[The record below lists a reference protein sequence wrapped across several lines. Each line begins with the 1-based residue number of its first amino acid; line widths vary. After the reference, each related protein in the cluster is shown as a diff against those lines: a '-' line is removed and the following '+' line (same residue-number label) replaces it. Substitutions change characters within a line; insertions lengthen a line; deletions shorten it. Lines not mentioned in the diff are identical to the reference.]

1 MPPISTIFFNLI
13 IDHGV
18 KHHHSSQLCWLEHWF
33 DLLMASSKKSSR
45 PRLLSSTRPRNA
57 RSTPSLSSQ
66 TTRALVRT
74 HHTLRKQLSTAIA
87 QGDDRKTERLKAE
100 LETSGGLKMY
110 QEASIIGQSRER
122 GGDTS
127 RVLMEWLL
135 GATSSEGLIEGH
147 YKLRML
153 EVGALKTDNA
163 CSRSRVFEMK
173 RIDLHSQH
181 PEIEE
186 QDFMQMQFPKP
197 ENLGEQG
204 YDLVSLSLV
213 VNFVD
218 DPTQRGDMLKR
229 VGSFLRPYTVGRN
242 ELAEF
247 APALFLVL
255 PAPCVTN
262 SRYLDEERLES
273 MMESMGYRKAKRKL
287 SSKLVYY
294 LWRYEPQDSDIP
306 RVYKK
311 EQLRSGSSRNNF
323 AIVLR

>member
-1 MPPISTIFFNLI
+1 
-13 IDHGV
+13 
-18 KHHHSSQLCWLEHWF
+18 
-33 DLLMASSKKSSR
+33 MASKKKSSR

-57 RSTPSLSSQ
+57 RPTPSFSSQ

-74 HHTLRKQLSTAIA
+74 HHTLRKQLSTAVA
-87 QGDDRKTERLKAE
+87 QGDLRETERLKAE
-100 LETSGGLKMY
+100 IETSGGLKMY
-110 QEASIIGQSRER
+110 QKASIIGQLAER

-135 GATSSEGLIEGH
+135 GATSSNGLIEAH

-153 EVGALKTDNA
+153 EVGALKTDNT
-163 CSRSRVFEMK
+163 CSRSGVFEMK

-181 PEIEE
+181 PDIEE

-197 ENLGEQG
+197 ENLDEQG

-213 VNFVD
+213 VNFIG

-229 VGSFLRPYTVGRN
+229 VGSFLRPYTGGRH

-262 SRYLDEERLES
+262 SRYLDEGRLES
-273 MMESMGYRKAKRKL
+273 MMESMGYRRVKRKL

-294 LWRYEPQDSDIP
+294 LWRYELQDSDMA

>member
-1 MPPISTIFFNLI
+1 
-13 IDHGV
+13 
-18 KHHHSSQLCWLEHWF
+18 
-33 DLLMASSKKSSR
+33 MASKKKSSR

-57 RSTPSLSSQ
+57 RPTPSLSSQ
-66 TTRALVRT
+66 TVRALVRT
-74 HHTLRKQLSTAIA
+74 HHTLRKQLSTAVA

-100 LETSGGLKMY
+100 IEASGGLRMY
-110 QEASIIGQSRER
+110 QEASIIGQSAER

-135 GATSSEGLIEGH
+135 GATSSEGLIKAH

-153 EVGALKTDNA
+153 EVGALKIDNA
-163 CSRSRVFEMK
+163 CSRSGLFEMK

-181 PEIEE
+181 PHIEE
-186 QDFMQMQFPKP
+186 QDFMQMQLPKP
-197 ENLGEQG
+197 ENQSEEG

-213 VNFVD
+213 VNFVG

-229 VGSFLRPYTVGRN
+229 VGSFLRPCTGGQN
-242 ELAEF
+242 ELVEC

-262 SRYLDEERLES
+262 SRYLDEGRLES
-273 MMESMGYRKAKRKL
+273 IMESIGYRRAKRKL

-294 LWRYEPQDSDIP
+294 LWKYEPQDSDMA
-306 RVYKK
+306 RVFRK
-311 EQLRSGSSRNNF
+311 EQMRSGSSRNNF

>member
-1 MPPISTIFFNLI
+1 
-13 IDHGV
+13 
-18 KHHHSSQLCWLEHWF
+18 
-33 DLLMASSKKSSR
+33 MASKKKSSR

-57 RSTPSLSSQ
+57 RPTTSLSSR
-66 TTRALVRT
+66 TVRTLVRT
-74 HHTLRKQLSTAIA
+74 HHTLRKQLSTAVA
-87 QGDDRKTERLKAE
+87 QGDDRKTERLKSEIEA
-100 LETSGGLKMY
+100 SGGLRLY
-110 QEASIIGQSRER
+110 QEASMIGQSAER

-135 GATSSEGLIEGH
+135 GTTSSAGLIGAH

-163 CSRSRVFEMK
+163 CSRSGLFEMK

-181 PEIEE
+181 PRIEE
-186 QDFMQMQFPKP
+186 KDFMQMQLPKP
-197 ENLGEQG
+197 ENRGEQG

-213 VNFVD
+213 VNFVG

-229 VGSFLRPYTVGRN
+229 VGSFLRPYTGGRN
-242 ELAEF
+242 ELVEC

-262 SRYLDEERLES
+262 SRYLDERRLES
-273 MMESMGYRKAKRKL
+273 IMESIGYRRAKRKL
-287 SSKLVYY
+287 SAKLVYY
-294 LWRYEPQDSDIP
+294 LWKYEPQDSDMAI
-306 RVYKK
+306 VFKK